1 MPEINTDA
9 VYKKIK
15 KQNGEGV
22 AKVIREAVLLDV
34 PDIVHVLEF
43 AGNNPDDARALIPF
57 IRERYK
63 TKTKSEIFVDK
74 NPLDLLSDAGYDA
87 FVVENSE
94 QKDSIKKYFR
104 SGEELCTFGDPHRH
118 ENYYIIHAVKRGA
131 DKIKPSDN
139 PERQDEYGTSVISI
153 QIAKEGGFISIKNR
167 YNHTVNDP
175 DATFSNYP
183 DFIIPGLTNSLKQ
196 FFNVD
201 FDVTESLLPDGFY
214 SINGQIFKFN
224 YRMFYSR
231 LPGKSGNDGGYCGY
245 GDGFYFYGDDVIK
258 LNPDYEV
265 MLENYVLNLRDGT
278 LKDVINEIETTEG
291 KWSKA
296 QHQVKENN
304 RALLEDFFKGKHI
317 KITVSPK
324 NKHEKIISVDGVWAV
339 KVVDGK
345 MIELN
350 LPNITEVGDDFLT
363 DARKLKKLYMPD
375 LEKAGNMF
383 LWNVYSITQVHLP
396 NLKEVGY
403 SFIPSGALSQIE
415 LPSLKRCGGGFLEDN
430 NFLTELYL
438 PELQYA
444 SGREFLPKNCVLRR
458 LDLPKLKTIPDWF
471 LLRNEAMEYCNLPSV
486 QKSDRKKLR
495 HVRYV
500 VAKNKLKAGLRKVFL
515 PRKAQSY
522 SK

>member
-1 MPEINTDA
+1 MSEVNTDA

-34 PDIVHVLEF
+34 PNIVHILEF
-43 AGNNPDDARALIPF
+43 AGDNSEEAKALIPY

-63 TKTKSEIFVDK
+63 AKTKSEIFVDK
-74 NPLDLLSDAGYDA
+74 NPLELLSDAGYDA
-87 FVVENSE
+87 FVVENE
-94 QKDSIKKYFR
+94 AQKDSIKKYFR
-104 SGEELCTFGDPHRH
+104 SGEELCTFSDPDRH
-118 ENYYIIHAVKRGA
+118 KKFYMIHAIKRGA
-131 DKIKPSDN
+131 DKIKPAAN
-139 PERQDEYGTSVISI
+139 PMRQDEYGTSVISI

-201 FDVTESLLPDGFY
+201 FDVTESLLPNGFCV
-214 SINGQIFKFN
+214 INDQIFKFN
-224 YRMFYSR
+224 YRIWGR
-231 LPGKSGNDGGYCGY
+231 LPGTTESGYYGY
-245 GDGFYFYGDDVIK
+245 GDGFYFYGDNVIK
-258 LNPDYEV
+258 LNRDYEI

-278 LKDVINEIETTEG
+278 LKDVIIHESDGPSEFEQ
-291 KWSKA
+291 KRYK
-296 QHQVKENN
+296 N
-304 RALLEDFFKGKHI
+304 RQNTMKVLEKFFKGKNI
-317 KITVSPK
+317 KVTINPE
-324 NKHEKIISVDGVWAV
+324 NKHEKIISADGVWVA
-339 KVVDGK
+339 KVIDGK
-345 MIELN
+345 MVELN
-350 LPNITEVGDDFLT
+350 LPGVKVVGDDFLD
-363 DARKLKKLYMPD
+363 DARHLQKLYMPD

-403 SFIPSGALSQIE
+403 SFISSGALSQIE

-430 NFLTELYL
+430 NFLTELCL

-458 LDLPKLKTIPDWF
+458 LDLPKLKKIPEWF
-471 LLRNEAMEYCNLPSV
+471 LLKNTVLEYCNLPSV
-486 QKSDRKKLR
+486 QKSDSKKLR

-500 VAKNKLKAGLRKVFL
+500 VAKNKLKSGLKRVFL
-515 PRKAQSY
+515 PQKAQSY

>member
-1 MPEINTDA
+1 MSEVNTDA

-34 PDIVHVLEF
+34 PNIVHILEF
-43 AGNNPDDARALIPF
+43 AGDNSEEAKALIPY

-63 TKTKSEIFVDK
+63 AKTKSEIFVDK
-74 NPLDLLSDAGYDA
+74 NPLELLSDAGYDA
-87 FVVENSE
+87 FVVENE
-94 QKDSIKKYFR
+94 AQKNSIKKYFR
-104 SGEELCTFGDPHRH
+104 SGEELCTFRDPHRH
-118 ENYYIIHAVKRGA
+118 ENCYIIHAVKRGA
-131 DKIKPSDN
+131 DKIKPAAN
-139 PERQDEYGTSVISI
+139 PMRQDEYGTSVISI
-153 QIAKEGGFISIKNR
+153 QIAKKGGFISIKNR

-175 DATFSNYP
+175 DATFKNYP

-201 FDVTESLLPDGFY
+201 FDVTESLLPNGFC

-224 YRMFYSR
+224 YRMWGGY
-231 LPGKSGNDGGYCGY
+231 PGTTKSGYYGY
-245 GDGFYFYGDDVIK
+245 GDGFYFYGDNVIK
-258 LNPDYEV
+258 LNRDYEI
-265 MLENYVLNLRDGT
+265 MLENYVLDMRDGT
-278 LKDVINEIETTEG
+278 LTDVIIHESDGPSEFEQKRYKDRQNTM
-291 KWSKA
+291 K
-296 QHQVKENN
+296 V
-304 RALLEDFFKGKHI
+304 LEKFFKGKNI
-317 KITVSPK
+317 KVNSE
-324 NKHEKIISVDGVWAV
+324 NKHEKIISADGVWVA
-339 KVVDGK
+339 KVIDGK
-345 MIELN
+345 MVELN
-350 LPNITEVGDDFLT
+350 LPGVKVVGDDFLD
-363 DARKLKKLYMPD
+363 DARHLQKLYMPD

-403 SFIPSGALSQIE
+403 SFISSGALSQIE

-430 NFLTELYL
+430 NFLTELCL

-458 LDLPKLKTIPDWF
+458 LDLPKLKKIPEWF
-471 LLRNEAMEYCNLPSV
+471 LLKNTVLEYCNLPSV
-486 QKSDRKKLR
+486 QKSDSKKLR

-500 VAKNKLKAGLRKVFL
+500 VAKNKLKSGLKRVFL
-515 PRKAQSY
+515 PQKAQSY

>member
-1 MPEINTDA
+1 MAEINTDA

-34 PDIVHVLEF
+34 PNIVHILEF
-43 AGNNPDDARALIPF
+43 AGNNPDEARALIPF

-63 TKTKSEIFVDK
+63 AKTKSEIFVDK
-74 NPLDLLSDAGYDA
+74 NPLELLSDAGYDA

-201 FDVTESLLPDGFY
+201 FDVTESLLPNGFC

-224 YRMFYSR
+224 YRMWGR
-231 LPGKSGNDGGYCGY
+231 MPENRGDGYYGY

-258 LNPDYEV
+258 LNRDNEI
-265 MLENYVLNLRDGT
+265 MLENYVLDMRDGT
-278 LKDVINEIETTEG
+278 LKDVIIHESDGPSELE
-291 KWSKA
+291 
-296 QHQVKENN
+296 QQRYQRKEKTWI
-304 RALLEDFFKGKHI
+304 LLERFFKGKNI
-317 KITVSPK
+317 KVTINPE
-324 NKHEKIISVDGVWAV
+324 NKHEKIISADGVWAA
-339 KVVDGK
+339 KVIDGK
-345 MIELN
+345 MVELN
-350 LPNITEVGDDFLT
+350 LPGVKVVGDDFLN
-363 DARKLKKLYMPD
+363 DARHLQKLYMPD

-403 SFIPSGALSQIE
+403 SFIPSGALSHIE
-415 LPSLKRCGGGFLEDN
+415 LPSLKRCGGGFLEYN
-430 NFLTELYL
+430 NSLTELYL

-471 LLRNEAMEYCNLPSV
+471 LLKNKVLEYCNLPSV
-486 QKSDRKKLR
+486 QKSDSKKLR

-500 VAKNKLKAGLRKVFL
+500 VAKNKLKSGLKRVFL
-515 PRKAQSY
+515 PQKAQSY